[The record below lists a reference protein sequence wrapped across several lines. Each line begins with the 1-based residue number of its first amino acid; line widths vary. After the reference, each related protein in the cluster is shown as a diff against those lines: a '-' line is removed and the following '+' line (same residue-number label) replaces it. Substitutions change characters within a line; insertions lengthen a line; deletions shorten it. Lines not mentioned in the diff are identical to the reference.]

1 MNGKIKNV
9 YDEIHAPEALLG
21 KVMEMK
27 KDEFKKRVVI
37 KYIAAA
43 VLALVLTVVASNGIC
58 YAATGETWIGKIKI
72 LVNGVEQEHD
82 ITWEKDGDLIF
93 GIMEIE
99 VEEGE
104 PLSLEMVTDA
114 AEAAGADSIEDVVI
128 LAVHSFEE
136 ETEDGTESDTEDDVA
151 SEPEQE

>member
-27 KDEFKKRVVI
+27 KDEFKKRAVV

-58 YAATGETWIGKIKI
+58 YAATGETWISKIKI
-72 LVNGVEQEHD
+72 LVNGVEQEHNV
-82 ITWEKDGDLIF
+82 TWHQEGDVLY
-93 GIMEIE
+93 GTLEME

-104 PLSLEMVTDA
+104 PLEVEISTEAGLEDKIEGMVIT
-114 AEAAGADSIEDVVI
+114 
-128 LAVHSFEE
+128 AVNSKKNEE
-136 ETEDGTESDTEDDVA
+136 EAENDV
-151 SEPEQE
+151 EPESEQE

>member
-27 KDEFKKRVVI
+27 KDEFKGRRMV

-43 VLALVLTVVASNGIC
+43 VLALAITVVASNGIC
-58 YAATGETWIGKIKI
+58 YAATGETWIGKMKVLI
-72 LVNGVEQEHD
+72 NGVETEQD
-82 ITWEKDGDLIF
+82 VTWQQDGDKLI
-93 GIMEIE
+93 GIMEME

-104 PLSLEMVTDA
+104 PFEMEIVTEEGETDNFEEVVIVAVTTEEDKDDSESDEA
-114 AEAAGADSIEDVVI
+114 AESGN
-128 LAVHSFEE
+128 
-136 ETEDGTESDTEDDVA
+136 
-151 SEPEQE
+151 

>member
-1 MNGKIKNV
+1 MKDKIRQV

>member
-27 KDEFKKRVVI
+27 KDEFKGRTAV

-43 VLALVLTVVASNGIC
+43 VLALVITVVASNGIC
-58 YAATGETWIGKIKI
+58 YAATGETWIGKMKVWI
-72 LVNGVEQEHD
+72 NGVETEQD
-82 ITWEKDGDLIF
+82 VTWQQDEDMLV
-93 GIMEIE
+93 GIMEME

-104 PLSLEMVTDA
+104 PLSLEIATDGEETDKFEEVVIVAVTTEKADDEEEPEA
-114 AEAAGADSIEDVVI
+114 AEEK
-128 LAVHSFEE
+128 
-136 ETEDGTESDTEDDVA
+136 
-151 SEPEQE
+151 

>member
-1 MNGKIKNV
+1 MKEKIRQV
-9 YDEIHAPEALLG
+9 YDEIHAPEVLLG
-21 KVMEMK
+21 KVLEMK
-27 KDEFKKRVVI
+27 KDEFKGRRMV
-37 KYIAAA
+37 KYSAAA
-43 VLALVLTVVASNGIC
+43 VLALAITVVASNGIC

-136 ETEDGTESDTEDDVA
+136 ENEEGTESDTEGDVA